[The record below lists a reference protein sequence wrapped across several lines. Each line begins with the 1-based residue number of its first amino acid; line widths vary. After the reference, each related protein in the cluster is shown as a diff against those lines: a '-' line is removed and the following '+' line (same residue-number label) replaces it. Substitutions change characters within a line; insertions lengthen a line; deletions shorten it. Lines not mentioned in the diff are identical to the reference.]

1 MGEDSEKPGE
11 ANRTMLQAAAPRRT
25 QGEDGE
31 VERSHACGIR
41 SREVPALRASDYDIV
56 EFLWARTLRSLE
68 KRIEPCC
75 KQENGIL
82 MGEDSEKLGEENR
95 TMLQAGE
102 VRRRQGEDG
111 EVERSHACGI
121 RSREVPALRASDYDI
136 VEFLWARTLR
146 SLEKRIEPC
155 CKQENGILM
164 GEDSEKLG
172 EENRTMLQAG
182 EVRRRQG
189 EDGEVERSHA
199 CGIRSRG
206 VPALRA
212 SDYDIVE
219 FLWARTLRSLEKRI
233 EPCCKQQQ
241 RAEGR
246 ERTAKW
252 KDRTP
257 VVSARVECLLFEHLI
272 MI

>member
-41 SREVPALRASDYDIV
+41 SRGVPVLRASDYDIV

-75 KQENGIL
+75 KQEKRIL

-95 TMLQAGE
+95 TMLQAAAA
-102 VRRRQGEDG
+102 RRRQGEDG
-111 EVERSHACGI
+111 EVERSHA
-121 RSREVPALRASDYDI
+121 SS
-136 VEFLWARTLR
+136 
-146 SLEKRIEPC
+146 
-155 CKQENGILM
+155 GILM
-164 GEDSEKLG
+164 GEDSEKPG
-172 EENRTMLQAG
+172 EENRRMMEAG

-189 EDGEVERSHA
+189 EDGEEERSHA

-219 FLWARTLRSLEKRI
+219 F
-233 EPCCKQQQ
+233 
-241 RAEGR
+241 
-246 ERTAKW
+246 
-252 KDRTP
+252 
-257 VVSARVECLLFEHLI
+257 
-272 MI
+272 